1 MGAFETLVEITGTLE
16 NRYVKDWTEQGK
28 KVLGYV
34 CSYVPEEIFYA
45 ADILPYRITGKGVS
59 DTSRADAYM
68 ARVNC
73 SFARSVLEAGFTGR
87 FDFLSGA
94 VFMNGCE
101 HIRRAYENW
110 EAHKTALPFMYML
123 PVPHVMDPDGDALQW
138 YREEV
143 TKLIEAVED
152 YFGVTITS
160 ERLAEAIAVY
170 NESRRL
176 IRKMYDL
183 RTKDDPP
190 MSGAEALT
198 IVTACTR
205 IPKRDFNTLMSSFL
219 EEAEGRKNGHQG
231 KVRLL
236 VGGSPMDDTEFVEH
250 IESLG
255 AVVVTDT
262 LCYGARS
269 NWDLTDENGDPFEAL
284 TDRYFNHVPC
294 PRMAGEFNK
303 RFDFVKKQAER
314 AKIDGVVL
322 EAIKFCDFHAGDNA
336 LFRNEL
342 EKAGIPTLELEWQY
356 GPLAD
361 AGRIRTRTQA
371 FIERIGR

>member
-1 MGAFETLVEITGTLE
+1 MDFFLESHGEFLYIPSHKKQRLITITEEVSMGAFEALAEITGTLE
-16 NRYVKDWTEQGK
+16 NRYIKDWTEQGK

-59 DTSRADAYM
+59 GTSRADAYM

-87 FDFLSGA
+87 FDFLNGA

-123 PVPHVMDPDGDALQW
+123 PVPHVMDPDGDALKW

-160 ERLAEAIAVY
+160 ERLADAIAVY

-190 MSGAEALT
+190 ISGAEALT

-205 IPKRDFNTLMSSFL
+205 IPKRDFNTLMSGFL
-219 EEAEGRKNGHQG
+219 EEAEGRKN
-231 KVRLL
+231 
-236 VGGSPMDDTEFVEH
+236 S
-250 IESLG
+250 
-255 AVVVTDT
+255 
-262 LCYGARS
+262 
-269 NWDLTDENGDPFEAL
+269 
-284 TDRYFNHVPC
+284 
-294 PRMAGEFNK
+294 
-303 RFDFVKKQAER
+303 
-314 AKIDGVVL
+314 
-322 EAIKFCDFHAGDNA
+322 
-336 LFRNEL
+336 
-342 EKAGIPTLELEWQY
+342 
-356 GPLAD
+356 
-361 AGRIRTRTQA
+361 RI
-371 FIERIGR
+371 FSIWFWRINNT

>member
-1 MGAFETLVEITGTLE
+1 
-16 NRYVKDWTEQGK
+16 
-28 KVLGYV
+28 
-34 CSYVPEEIFYA
+34 
-45 ADILPYRITGKGVS
+45 
-59 DTSRADAYM
+59 
-68 ARVNC
+68 
-73 SFARSVLEAGFTGR
+73 
-87 FDFLSGA
+87 
-94 VFMNGCE
+94 
-101 HIRRAYENW
+101 
-110 EAHKTALPFMYML
+110 MYML
-123 PVPHVMDPDGDALQW
+123 PVPHVMDPDGDALKW

-160 ERLAEAIAVY
+160 ERLADAIAVY

-190 MSGAEALT
+190 ISGAEALT
-198 IVTACTR
+198 VVVAGTR
-205 IPKRDFNTLMSSFL
+205 MPKRDFNTLMSGFL

-236 VGGSPMDDTEFVEH
+236 VGGSPMDDTEFIEH

-269 NWDLTDENGDPFEAL
+269 NWDLTDEKGDPFEAL

-314 AKIDGVVL
+314 AKIDGAVL

-342 EKAGIPTLELEWQY
+342 EKAGIPTLELERQY

-361 AGRIRTRTQA
+361 AGRIRTRAQA